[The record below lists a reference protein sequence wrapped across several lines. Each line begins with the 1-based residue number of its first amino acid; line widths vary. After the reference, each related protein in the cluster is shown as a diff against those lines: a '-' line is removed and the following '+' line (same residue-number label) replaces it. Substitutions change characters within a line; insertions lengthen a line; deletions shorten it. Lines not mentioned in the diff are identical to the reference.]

1 MTKKNELERN
11 DMKKSTYL
19 WLFVGLM
26 LIVGI
31 GVTSSCGRQA
41 AGPITQD
48 VKPPPVTPPVPPVTP
63 PPADPPGIERKATTL
78 VVFGAVFCGACKYQ
92 FPKLNEYVGTLSA
105 KAREKLTSKVYVTAG
120 DPSGVRPTQVMAEQY
135 ASTYFPLAQ
144 GIMDPWRWTTYR
156 QMLPGSMTIPAGVVL
171 DENGAIIKR
180 FPASNF
186 HPNEI
191 VGFIKSRVGE

>member
-1 MTKKNELERN
+1 MTKKNELERIN
-11 DMKKSTYL
+11 MKKSTYL
-19 WLFVGLM
+19 WLTMGLM

-31 GVTSSCGRQA
+31 GVTSSCGRQTEPQPA
-41 AGPITQD
+41 IPGENGVVP
-48 VKPPPVTPPVPPVTP
+48 TPPVPPVTP
-63 PPADPPGIERKATTL
+63 PPIEPTERKATTL

-105 KAREKLTSKVYVTAG
+105 EAREKLTSKVYVTAG

-180 FPASNF
+180 FPANNF